1 MTIFSEQIAQAIQMD
16 DNFFMNENP
25 KAVQTDTKSVRKQ
38 QTVRNVRGHA
48 KGLTKY
54 VHYVH

>member
-25 KAVQTDTKSVRKQ
+25 KAVQMDTKSVRKQ

-48 KGLTKY
+48 MGLTKY